1 MHLGRVLPRLTQD
14 IYDLAPRVLS
24 SYVPV
29 EDPHDDLISA
39 GCPEA
44 LIIRDKDILAQL
56 FIIRHK
62 EGVATGFLQGTNIDG
77 LPSLENLDDTCGLNL
92 PLPCAAEGKTY
103 PIAMQCMRTRTI
115 RERNRI
121 KLRILWDEGGA
132 TCTAIKTPFEGIS
145 LRATTGESSRLQL
158 L

>member
-44 LIIRDKDILAQL
+44 LIIRDKDILA
-56 FIIRHK
+56 
-62 EGVATGFLQGTNIDG
+62 
-77 LPSLENLDDTCGLNL
+77 
-92 PLPCAAEGKTY
+92 
-103 PIAMQCMRTRTI
+103 
-115 RERNRI
+115 
-121 KLRILWDEGGA
+121 
-132 TCTAIKTPFEGIS
+132 
-145 LRATTGESSRLQL
+145 
-158 L
+158 